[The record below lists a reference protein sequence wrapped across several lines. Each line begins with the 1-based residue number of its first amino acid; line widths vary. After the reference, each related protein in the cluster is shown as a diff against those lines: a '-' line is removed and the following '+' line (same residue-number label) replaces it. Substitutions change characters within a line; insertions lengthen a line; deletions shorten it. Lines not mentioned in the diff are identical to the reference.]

1 MILAAASTKTQSA
14 ANLTHR
20 KTTDHFL
27 ASKMLWSS
35 RYCFPRLKPRQ
46 RLWILHNSWDWNWDR
61 RSLAF
66 WWLSSRSSQIQLPN
80 QAFKWACHEHEA
92 VDESNLMFDFYF
104 FFCFFFVDVFANQ
117 DVYAK
122 ADVFFYITGNTFD
135 ISFIVIP
142 RFLMNKCE
150 S

>member
-1 MILAAASTKTQSA
+1 
-14 ANLTHR
+14 
-20 KTTDHFL
+20 
-27 ASKMLWSS
+27 
-35 RYCFPRLKPRQ
+35 
-46 RLWILHNSWDWNWDR
+46 
-61 RSLAF
+61 
-66 WWLSSRSSQIQLPN
+66 
-80 QAFKWACHEHEA
+80 
-92 VDESNLMFDFYF
+92 MFDFYF

-122 ADVFFYITGNTFD
+122 ADVFFYITGNAFD

>member
-1 MILAAASTKTQSA
+1 
-14 ANLTHR
+14 
-20 KTTDHFL
+20 
-27 ASKMLWSS
+27 
-35 RYCFPRLKPRQ
+35 
-46 RLWILHNSWDWNWDR
+46 
-61 RSLAF
+61 
-66 WWLSSRSSQIQLPN
+66 
-80 QAFKWACHEHEA
+80 
-92 VDESNLMFDFYF
+92 MFDFYF

-142 RFLMNKCE
+142 TFLMNKCE

>member
-1 MILAAASTKTQSA
+1 MNMKLSMNRISCLISI
-14 ANLTHR
+14 
-20 KTTDHFL
+20 
-27 ASKMLWSS
+27 SS
-35 RYCFPRLKPRQ
+35 F
-46 RLWILHNSWDWNWDR
+46 
-61 RSLAF
+61 
-66 WWLSSRSSQIQLPN
+66 
-80 QAFKWACHEHEA
+80 
-92 VDESNLMFDFYF
+92 VF
-104 FFCFFFVDVFANQ
+104 FVVDVFANQ